1 MKLFWP
7 ENTEKNKENNG
18 FTLVEVIVSIALL
31 ATLSVVL
38 LQMFTVSSR
47 TNRSAYELDTANAIC
62 VKAAEVYKGDPRDG
76 ADSGTY
82 LVSPE
87 FTPTVIGSEITYTKD
102 IDSRFRL
109 EIKSTKGST
118 TQMPISYY
126 PAPAYEYEI
135 PDWSNI
141 DLILEWDSINSD
153 IDIVIAGSPGDI
165 DSNIIFSEP
174 GMTKTAVIPIHLDCS
189 NNTQDN
195 VFINVDNRIGLL
207 PDGSDLY
214 QAIADIYLCDIN
226 EGKEVD
232 VVPVAGM
239 STENEISKKVQRIT
253 KYSGVIR
260 VIRISDGAVL
270 AQNTVEEYWVG
281 N

>member
-7 ENTEKNKENNG
+7 ENTEKNKNNG

-31 ATLSVVL
+31 ASLSVVL

-47 TNRSAYELDTANAIC
+47 TNRSAYELDTANTIC
-62 VKAAEVYKGDPRDG
+62 VKAAEEYKGDPRDG
-76 ADSGTY
+76 AESGTY

-87 FTPTVIGSEITYTKD
+87 FTSTEDSGVITYTKD
-102 IDSRFRL
+102 INSRFRL
-109 EIKSTKGST
+109 EIKSTKGSISE
-118 TQMPISYY
+118 MPISYY
-126 PAPAYEYEI
+126 PAPAYEYVI
-135 PDWSNI
+135 PNWSDI
-141 DLILEWDSINSD
+141 DLILEWDSVNSD
-153 IDIVIAGSPGDI
+153 IDIEIAGSTGDI

-174 GMTKTAVIPIHLDCS
+174 GMTKTAMIPIHLDCS
-189 NNTQDN
+189 INTQDS
-195 VFINVDNRIGLL
+195 VTINVDNRIGLL
-207 PDGSDLY
+207 SDGSDSY
-214 QAIADIYLCDIN
+214 EAIADIYLCDIN

-239 STENEISKKVQRIT
+239 STENEITKKVQRIT
-253 KYSGVIR
+253 RYSGAIR
-260 VIRISDGAVL
+260 VIRISDGVVL